1 MFVHLNMTMK
11 FVLILQAWVLN
22 STWKSKFKPGFNKGF
37 FIFHWNILIV
47 ALQCYVSFC
56 YMYTHNPSLLNLP
69 PTTAI
74 PPSRSSQSTKLSSLC
89 YPALSHAL
97 SKHTVVH
104 VCQSHLPIHPTP
116 LPATCVHM
124 SILYAR
130 VCISVLQIC

>member
-1 MFVHLNMTMK
+1 MFAHLNVTMK
-11 FVLILQAWVLN
+11 FVLILQAWVQN
-22 STWKSKFKPGFNKGF
+22 STWKSWRFNKGF

-47 ALQCYVSFC
+47 ALQRCVSFC

-97 SKHTVVH
+97 SNHTVVH
-104 VCQSHLPIHPTP
+104 ACQSHLPIHPTP
-116 LPATCVHM
+116 LPVTCIHT
-124 SILYAR
+124 SILYAC